1 MKISIFGLGYVGCV
15 SVGCL
20 SKMGHDVI
28 GVDINEE
35 KVSMINNGN
44 ATIIEKDIE
53 KLINNGW
60 QKKRIS
66 ATTDAIGEVRNSDI
80 SFISV
85 GTPSN
90 KNGELNLNFVYEV
103 ANQISYGLREKN
115 ENHII
120 AVGSTVNPGTCE
132 KIKKIIVISSNSPC
146 GNNQSNQEVFDEQS
160 PYNPFMGYGKSKM
173 AMEIKL
179 NEKNCRRS

>member
-1 MKISIFGLGYVGCV
+1 LKISIFGLGYVGCV

-66 ATTDAIGEVRNSDI
+66 ATTDAIGAVRNSDI
-80 SFISV
+80 SFICV

-90 KNGELNLNFVYEV
+90 KNGELNLNFVFLSDLEIV
-103 ANQISYGLREKN
+103 
-115 ENHII
+115 HI
-120 AVGSTVNPGTCE
+120 G
-132 KIKKIIVISSNSPC
+132 
-146 GNNQSNQEVFDEQS
+146 Q
-160 PYNPFMGYGKSKM
+160 
-173 AMEIKL
+173 
-179 NEKNCRRS
+179 